1 LVSKKSFKE
10 EIRLTLKYFHI
21 LVALDGSKQAEKA
34 FKKAV
39 YIAVRNQAVLNLA
52 SIVDNR
58 SFGMVEAYDKHS
70 AKRAITE
77 MNELLEK
84 YKKDAEAA
92 GVQTVNI
99 IVEFGV
105 TKEKISRELVNRTGA
120 DLIVCGA
127 TGLTGAERVIMGSVS
142 QSIVRYA
149 KCDVLVV
156 RREEDAYLEE
166 ETNDFSI

>member
-1 LVSKKSFKE
+1 M
-10 EIRLTLKYFHI
+10 TLNYSNI
-21 LVALDGSKQAEKA
+21 LVALDGSQQAEKA
-34 FKKAV
+34 FNKAV

-77 MNELLEK
+77 MGELLEK
-84 YKKDAEAA
+84 YKTEAEAA
-92 GVQTVNI
+92 GVGTVHV

-105 TKEKISRELVNRTGA
+105 AKSSLPRSLAERTNA
-120 DLIVCGA
+120 DLIICGA
-127 TGLTGAERVIMGSVS
+127 TGLTGAERIFMGSVS

-156 RREEDAYLEE
+156 RAEE
-166 ETNDFSI
+166 ELMVE

>member
-1 LVSKKSFKE
+1 M
-10 EIRLTLKYFHI
+10 TLKYSHV

-34 FKKAV
+34 FKRAV
-39 YIAVRNQAVLNLA
+39 YIAVRNQAVLNLV

-84 YKKDAEAA
+84 YKTEAEAA
-92 GVQTVNI
+92 GVITVQKF
-99 IVEFGV
+99 VEFGV
-105 TKEKISRELVNRTGA
+105 AKSVIPGELAERTGA
-120 DLIVCGA
+120 DLIICGA
-127 TGLTGAERVIMGSVS
+127 TGLSGAERLIMGSVS

-149 KCDVLVV
+149 KCDTLVV
-156 RREEDAYLEE
+156 RMEEDEVS
-166 ETNDFSI
+166 N

>member
-1 LVSKKSFKE
+1 M
-10 EIRLTLKYFHI
+10 TLKYSHI
-21 LVALDGSKQAEKA
+21 LVALDGSEQAQKA
-34 FKKAV
+34 FSKAV

-70 AKRAITE
+70 AKRAIAE
-77 MNELLEK
+77 MGDLLEK
-84 YKKDAEAA
+84 YKAEAEAA
-92 GVQTVNI
+92 GVTTVNT

-105 TKEKISRELVNRTGA
+105 AKSVIPRDLVERTHA
-120 DLIVCGA
+120 DLIICGA
-127 TGLTGAERVIMGSVS
+127 TGLSGAERIIMGSVS

-156 RREEDAYLEE
+156 RAG
-166 ETNDFSI
+166 ETAEIE